1 MLLPKPPADR
11 SSQSGLL
18 TIINCQMIFVKQ
30 RIFDSNQVG
39 LNGSVPSEG
48 QEGLRDV
55 HHVGDS
61 SKIDDNDDNAS
72 KFSKELSDD
81 SPTFDR
87 FIEKNLC

>member
-18 TIINCQMIFVKQ
+18 TIIINRQMIFVKQ
-30 RIFDSNQVG
+30 RIFDSNQVE

-48 QEGLRDV
+48 HEGLRDV

-61 SKIDDNDDNAS
+61 SKIDDNAS
-72 KFSKELSDD
+72 KFSKELTILLRLTD
-81 SPTFDR
+81 
-87 FIEKNLC
+87 L